1 MAQELSLDPS
11 DGFVHETHGRRKH
24 SHNVRLGSLQF
35 RGLLNRRGACRRL
48 LTILLSVLL
57 RGACLGASAGG
68 IQFDAFVGYDGF
80 VRPGSWNPVV
90 VEAFNEGP
98 SRGAVVE
105 VSSDRMGA
113 ATVRVSIELPTQ
125 SRKRLVIPFFCAG
138 TGVECRLLAEDG
150 RVLAQRPSG
159 QIQMISWNAPLLGS
173 MSDSPQGGP
182 ALPEGILGEL
192 ASDQP
197 RVVRL
202 RVEMFPDSALA
213 LESLSSIYVSP
224 SKASALREGQVGSLL
239 QWVACG
245 GQLVVGLDRPGD
257 LASLPW
263 LRTVGV
269 PEPQGVGVLTESAM
283 VRWLNGESWNP
294 SFALR
299 SNPGKRVSM
308 EDAGPVGPGGI
319 GWAEPIQFLRF
330 GMGRAQEGFGLE
342 TPWIEVRRWGR
353 GQVLVLGFNP
363 EREPVRSWSQRSR
376 FWSHL
381 CGIPPVN
388 RSGTPS
394 DQRVLT
400 GLDVLLADL
409 VDTRQVRKVPISFL
423 LALLV
428 VYLAVIGPGDRW
440 LLGRIRR
447 PMLTWLSFPI
457 YVLLFSGL
465 IYLIGYRL
473 RSGQTEW
480 NELQIVDVIPK
491 ESGASSLLRCRTY
504 GGLYSPVTGSYPLD
518 LDVPLAGV
526 RSELRNLFG
535 VRLDSGRVT
544 TTLGP
549 RSTSAEVQASL
560 WMKNLAVT
568 EWIEEGQPPIEA
580 RQERDGRCQIL
591 NLTGRRLGPVWLSQ
605 GGRMQVVESIE
616 AGGTFEWRPDM
627 EATSLVEVLGPYLNG
642 ISEALSRRE
651 RSFAADPD
659 AERDPHASL
668 AMASGFT
675 ASVDAS
681 IPEDRAILWPRAF
694 SLSGSLES
702 GSLVVQAW
710 VPDPGVIAPLN
721 RFPAARRKRESL
733 LRLIVPPST
742 SSPALSSP

>member
-1 MAQELSLDPS
+1 MRP
-11 DGFVHETHGRRKH
+11 
-24 SHNVRLGSLQF
+24 GSLQF
-35 RGLLNRRGACRRL
+35 LGLWTRHDAHHRLLAILFGVLLGGACP
-48 LTILLSVLL
+48 
-57 RGACLGASAGG
+57 GASTGG

-113 ATVRVSIELPTQ
+113 ATVRVPIELPTQ
-125 SRKRLVIPFFCAG
+125 SRKRLVIPFFCGG

-150 RVLAQRPSG
+150 QILTQRPSG
-159 QIQMISWNAPLLGS
+159 QVQMISWNAPLLGS
-173 MSDSPQGGP
+173 MSDSPEGGP
-182 ALPEGILGEL
+182 SLMEGIIGEVEL
-192 ASDQP
+192 DQP

-202 RVEMFPDSALA
+202 QVEMFPDSALA

-224 SKASALREGQVGSLL
+224 SKASALRERQVASLL
-239 QWVACG
+239 QWVSCG

-263 LRTVGV
+263 LRTMGV

-283 VRWLNGESWNP
+283 VHWLNGESWNP

-299 SNPGKRVSM
+299 SHSGKVATLEDRGAVDPG
-308 EDAGPVGPGGI
+308 AI

-330 GMGRAQEGFGLE
+330 RTGRAEEGFGLG
-342 TPWIEVRRWGR
+342 TPWMEVRRWGR

-363 EREPVRSWSQRSR
+363 EREPVRSWNQRSR

-381 CGIPPVN
+381 CGIPPAN

-394 DQRVLT
+394 DERVLT
-400 GLDVLLADL
+400 GLDILLADL

-428 VYLAVIGPGDRW
+428 VYLAIIGPGDRW
-440 LLGRIRR
+440 LLVRIGR

-480 NELQIVDVIPK
+480 NELQIVDVIPR
-491 ESGASSLLRCRTY
+491 ENGASSQLRCRTY

-518 LDVPLAGV
+518 LDVPLGGV
-526 RSELRNLFG
+526 RGELRNLFG

-560 WMKNLAVT
+560 WMKNLVVT

-580 RQERDGRCQIL
+580 RQERDGRYQIL
-591 NLTGRRLGPVWLSQ
+591 NRTVRRLGPVWLSQ

-616 AGGTFEWRPDM
+616 AGETFEWGPEMESRPL
-627 EATSLVEVLGPYLNG
+627 AEVLEPHING
-642 ISEALSRRE
+642 ISESLSRRKQ
-651 RSFAADPD
+651 SFAADPD
-659 AERDPHASL
+659 TELSAHASVV
-668 AMASGFT
+668 MASGFT
-675 ASVDAS
+675 TSVDTS

-694 SLSGSLES
+694 SLSNPLDS

>member
-1 MAQELSLDPS
+1 M
-11 DGFVHETHGRRKH
+11 
-24 SHNVRLGSLQF
+24 
-35 RGLLNRRGACRRL
+35 
-48 LTILLSVLL
+48 
-57 RGACLGASAGG
+57 
-68 IQFDAFVGYDGF
+68 
-80 VRPGSWNPVV
+80 V

-105 VSSDRMGA
+105 ISSDRMGA
-113 ATVRVSIELPTQ
+113 ATVRVPIELPTQ
-125 SRKRLVIPFFCAG
+125 SRKRLVIPFFCGG

-150 RVLAQRPSG
+150 QILTQRPSG
-159 QIQMISWNAPLLGS
+159 QVQMISWNAPLLGS

-182 ALPEGILGEL
+182 SLPEGIIGEVEL
-192 ASDQP
+192 DQP

-213 LESLSSIYVSP
+213 LESLSSIYISP
-224 SKASALREGQVGSLL
+224 SKASSLREGQVASLL

-263 LRTVGV
+263 LRTLGV
-269 PEPQGVGVLTESAM
+269 PEPEGVGVLTESAM
-283 VRWLNGESWNP
+283 VRWLSGESWNP
-294 SFALR
+294 GFALR
-299 SNPGKRVSM
+299 SNPGKVFSR
-308 EDAGPVGPGGI
+308 EDSGPINPGAI

-330 GMGRAQEGFGLE
+330 RTGRTEEGFGLG
-342 TPWIEVRRWGR
+342 TPWMEVRRWGR

-376 FWSHL
+376 FWSQL
-381 CGIPPVN
+381 CGIPLAN

-394 DQRVLT
+394 DERVLT
-400 GLDVLLADL
+400 GLDILFADL

-423 LALLV
+423 LVLLV

-440 LLGRIRR
+440 LLDRIRR
-447 PMLTWLSFPI
+447 PMLTWFSFPI

-480 NELQIVDVIPK
+480 NELQIVDVIPR
-491 ESGASSLLRCRTY
+491 ESSASSLLRCRTY
-504 GGLYSPVTGSYPLD
+504 GGLYSPVTGSYPLV
-518 LDVPLAGV
+518 LDVPLGGV
-526 RSELRNLFG
+526 RGELRNLFG

-549 RSTSAEVQASL
+549 RSTAAEVQASL
-560 WMKNLAVT
+560 WMKNLVVT
-568 EWIEEGQPPIEA
+568 EWIEEGQSPIEA

-591 NLTGRRLGPVWLSQ
+591 NRTGRRLGPVWLSQ
-605 GGRMQVVESIE
+605 GGQMQVVESIE

-627 EATSLVEVLGPYLNG
+627 QARPLVEVLGPHLNS
-642 ISEALSRRE
+642 IAESLSRRE

-659 AERDPHASL
+659 AELNSHATVV
-668 AMASGFT
+668 MASGFT

-694 SLSGSLES
+694 SLSSSLDA

-733 LRLIVPPST
+733 LRLVVPPST

>member
-1 MAQELSLDPS
+1 
-11 DGFVHETHGRRKH
+11 
-24 SHNVRLGSLQF
+24 
-35 RGLLNRRGACRRL
+35 
-48 LTILLSVLL
+48 
-57 RGACLGASAGG
+57 
-68 IQFDAFVGYDGF
+68 
-80 VRPGSWNPVV
+80 
-90 VEAFNEGP
+90 
-98 SRGAVVE
+98 
-105 VSSDRMGA
+105 MGA
-113 ATVRVSIELPTQ
+113 ATVRVPIELPTQ
-125 SRKRLVIPFFCAG
+125 SRKRLVIPFFCGG

-150 RVLAQRPSG
+150 QVLTQRPSG
-159 QIQMISWNAPLLGS
+159 QVQMISWNAPLLGS

-182 ALPEGILGEL
+182 SLMEGIVGEVEL
-192 ASDQP
+192 DQP

-224 SKASALREGQVGSLL
+224 SKASALRERQVASLL

-269 PEPQGVGVLTESAM
+269 PEPQGVGVLTESVL

-294 SFALR
+294 GFALR
-299 SNPGKRVSM
+299 SHPGKVATL
-308 EDAGPVGPGGI
+308 EDRGAVDPGAI

-330 GMGRAQEGFGLE
+330 RTGRAEEGFGLG
-342 TPWIEVRRWGR
+342 TPWMEFRRWGR

-363 EREPVRSWSQRSR
+363 EREPVRSWNQRSR

-381 CGIPPVN
+381 CGIPPAN
-388 RSGTPS
+388 RSGTPP
-394 DQRVLT
+394 DERVLT

-409 VDTRQVRKVPISFL
+409 VDTRQVRKVPILFL

-428 VYLAVIGPGDRW
+428 VYLALVGPGDRW
-440 LLGRIRR
+440 LLVRIGR

-480 NELQIVDVIPK
+480 NELQIVDVIPR

-518 LDVPLAGV
+518 LDVPLGGV
-526 RSELRNLFG
+526 RGELRNLFG

-560 WMKNLAVT
+560 WMKNLVVT

-591 NLTGRRLGPVWLSQ
+591 NRTGRRLGPVWLSQ
-605 GGRMQVVESIE
+605 GGRIQVVESIE
-616 AGGTFEWRPDM
+616 AGGTFEWGPGTESRP
-627 EATSLVEVLGPYLNG
+627 LVEVLGPHLNG
-642 ISEALSRRE
+642 LSESLSRRE
-651 RSFAADPD
+651 RSVAADPD
-659 AERDPHASL
+659 TELSAHASVV
-668 AMASGFT
+668 MASGFT
-675 ASVDAS
+675 ASVDTS

-694 SLSGSLES
+694 SLSNPLDS